1 MRQKNGG
8 LRRILAR
15 TCLTYQ
21 DSFLS
26 LFNDKLP
33 GRPSQMMMRH
43 ILIEITLILLPEWEK
58 MTMNQPTSST
68 LHLNY
73 FYMQNVLH
81 SVDA

>member
-1 MRQKNGG
+1 MRQKIGG
-8 LRRILAR
+8 LRRISAR
-15 TCLTYQ
+15 TFLTYQ

-43 ILIEITLILLPEWEK
+43 ILVETTLILLPEWEK
-58 MTMNQPTSST
+58 MTMNQPTFST
-68 LHLNY
+68 LHLNF
-73 FYMQNVLH
+73 FYIHNVLH